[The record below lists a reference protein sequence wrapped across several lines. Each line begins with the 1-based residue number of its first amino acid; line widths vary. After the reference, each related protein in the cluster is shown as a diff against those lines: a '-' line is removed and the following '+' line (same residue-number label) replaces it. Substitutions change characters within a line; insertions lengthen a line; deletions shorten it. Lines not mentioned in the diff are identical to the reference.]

1 MKLVTPSLKG
11 LGYHQL
17 VKCFE
22 DEEVKVEHYDHP
34 IKGELLAS
42 GLQIDAFPKLEVS

>member
-11 LGYHQL
+11 LGYNQL

-22 DEEVKVEHYDHP
+22 DEKIKVERYDDS
-34 IKGELLAS
+34 IKDELLLS
-42 GLQIDAFPKLEVS
+42 GVD